1 MKYKWVII
9 IFGLTEIA
17 IGSITLVAVIA
28 SLILDKSRKPP
39 EVLIFVLTTSTL
51 SLSLGIGII
60 KGNLTSYHLLL
71 FFATIIVLSKI
82 LIFAKIISLSGALE
96 TTVPTSLKNIIS
108 IIYHTFLTWYFT
120 RGEVRKYFKERRNVL
135 FSLPWPTFKK
145 N

>member
-1 MKYKWVII
+1 MKYKWGII
-9 IFGLTEIA
+9 IFGLIEIA

-28 SLILDKSRKPP
+28 SLILGESRKPP

-82 LIFAKIISLSGALE
+82 LIFAKIISLSGTLE
-96 TTVPTSLKNIIS
+96 TTLPASIKNIIS
-108 IIYHTFLTWYFT
+108 IVYHAFLTWYFT
-120 RGEVRKYFKERRNVL
+120 RRGARKYFKERRNVL

-145 N
+145 